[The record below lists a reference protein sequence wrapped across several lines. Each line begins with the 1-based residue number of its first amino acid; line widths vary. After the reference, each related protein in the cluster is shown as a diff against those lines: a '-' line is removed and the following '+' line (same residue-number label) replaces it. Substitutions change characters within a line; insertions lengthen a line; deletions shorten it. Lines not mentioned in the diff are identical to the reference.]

1 LIDKD
6 FSHTTS
12 TALRSKTGFGYMTLQ
27 KSNPNYV
34 YRNDVNELVER
45 LEILV
50 ASKGA
55 GNTSHN
61 NEIFSILEELREER
75 IIF

>member
-1 LIDKD
+1 MYI
-6 FSHTTS
+6 
-12 TALRSKTGFGYMTLQ
+12 GI
-27 KSNPNYV
+27 
-34 YRNDVNELVER
+34 VNELVER

-55 GNTSHN
+55 VKTSHN
-61 NEIFSILEELREER
+61 NEIFSILVELREER

>member
-1 LIDKD
+1 
-6 FSHTTS
+6 
-12 TALRSKTGFGYMTLQ
+12 MTLQ

-34 YRNDVNELVER
+34 YWNYVNELVER
-45 LEILV
+45 FEILV

-61 NEIFSILEELREER
+61 NEIFSILEELREDR

>member
-1 LIDKD
+1 MDKD
-6 FSHTTS
+6 FSPTTS
-12 TALRSKTGFGYMTLQ
+12 TSLRSKTGFGYMTLQ

-34 YRNDVNELVER
+34 YWNELVER
-45 LEILV
+45 LKILV

-61 NEIFSILEELREER
+61 NEIFLILEELREER

>member
-6 FSHTTS
+6 FSPTTS
-12 TALRSKTGFGYMTLQ
+12 TPLRSKTGLWLHD
-27 KSNPNYV
+27 SSEINPNYV
-34 YRNDVNELVER
+34 YWNDVNELVER

-61 NEIFSILEELREER
+61 NEIFYILAKLLRS
-75 IIF
+75 